1 MLAHKKIR
9 ISIFIMKMNRV
20 FFLALFCQVL
30 LFLHLGEMSYAQD
43 LHQSEVLKYYL
54 NNKDELY
61 DCATDILVDWIE
73 TEEYINQKI
82 TITKDVYSFNNKD
95 LERILLDS
103 LQVAFKAK
111 DFSACFINY
120 NNGFFMYIF
129 DENYKEPLPRTDVM
143 RLLSRNLYGVIQNTP
158 YTIYLFGDCPNL
170 ITSKNLVTSRV
181 FQTGSSIFNFYNF
194 EGCCVFYLKGNSI
207 ELIDHIP
214 DE

>member
-1 MLAHKKIR
+1 MRQPVNIMLYR
-9 ISIFIMKMNRV
+9 RV

-61 DCATDILVDWIE
+61 DCATDILVDRIA

-111 DFSACFINY
+111 DFSACFI
-120 NNGFFMYIF
+120 I
-129 DENYKEPLPRTDVM
+129 
-143 RLLSRNLYGVIQNTP
+143 
-158 YTIYLFGDCPNL
+158 
-170 ITSKNLVTSRV
+170 
-181 FQTGSSIFNFYNF
+181 
-194 EGCCVFYLKGNSI
+194 
-207 ELIDHIP
+207 
-214 DE
+214 